1 MSRSRAS
8 TEAGRRRTTA
18 GRSSA
23 AGRKAAPRRAASRAK
38 AEVPAAKRAAG
49 SRPRSRSAPHRKP
62 AAVRRPAR
70 RRPRRTRS
78 TGRRWPLSRP
88 RPLRAARAGL
98 GRASWRYR
106 LALVAI
112 LGATLAAGYF
122 FWLRDSSLVAV
133 DDVEV
138 VGVTSG
144 DREQIVTE
152 LTQMSEGMTT
162 LHADTAKLEQ
172 AARAYPTVAA
182 VDVDP
187 NFPHGMRIEITERPP
202 ALLVTSGGEEVP
214 VAADGTLLGDVPVS
228 EDDHL
233 PVLEVG
239 EVPPSGSLEGGALEQ
254 ALVLGAV
261 PEPLRPLIEKIDTDD
276 DFGIVVALRGG
287 IPVRFGTGADAG
299 AKWSA
304 AAAVLADP
312 KLDGLTYVDVR
323 VPDRPAAGGAA
334 PAVATHRPSSVG

>member
-1 MSRSRAS
+1 M
-8 TEAGRRRTTA
+8 
-18 GRSSA
+18 
-23 AGRKAAPRRAASRAK
+23 
-38 AEVPAAKRAAG
+38 V
-49 SRPRSRSAPHRKP
+49 
-62 AAVRRPAR
+62 
-70 RRPRRTRS
+70 
-78 TGRRWPLSRP
+78 
-88 RPLRAARAGL
+88 
-98 GRASWRYR
+98 
-106 LALVAI
+106 I

-122 FWLRDSSLVAV
+122 FWLRDSSLVAI

-152 LTQMSEGMTT
+152 LTQMSEEMTT

-214 VAADGTLLGDVPVS
+214 VAADGTLLGEVPVS

-334 PAVATHRPSSVG
+334 PAVTSTDPPA